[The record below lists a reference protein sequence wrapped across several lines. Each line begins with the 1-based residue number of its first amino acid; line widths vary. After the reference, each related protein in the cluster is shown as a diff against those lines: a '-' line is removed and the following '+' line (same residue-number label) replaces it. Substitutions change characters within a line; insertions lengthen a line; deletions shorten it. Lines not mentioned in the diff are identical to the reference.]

1 MGPPRRCTRS
11 RSRSRQRH
19 ASPPRQQQPRAVTW
33 IATSDD
39 SCSMV
44 LVNADLV
51 DNHLLHR
58 AKGLANFK
66 LEIKSVGDEM
76 QDFPHDLGGG
86 WPDVHPEEQL
96 VSYAQVS
103 RGYKYEGHAGAA
115 TGSNKKVRDQ
125 GVALALLLSVAF
137 DFADLLEEDDLD
149 EHLRALLAESA
160 VAAQQLLESRDRRKA
175 AADEQGVQGGSS
187 RSGRRK
193 AAADD
198 QGVQG
203 GSSSSGRRK
212 AAADDQGVQGGKG
225 GSSSGSGGKGSAE
238 ARIARLENLVGEALE
253 RILVLEGRTPM
264 PLQP

>member
-19 ASPPRQQQPRAVTW
+19 ASPPRQQQPRAVKW

-125 GVALALLLSVAF
+125 GVALALLLSVAW
-137 DFADLLEEDDLD
+137 DFPNLLQEDDLD
-149 EHLRALLAESA
+149 EALRALLAESRE
-160 VAAQQLLESRDRRKA
+160 AAQHLLDNGK
-175 AADEQGVQGGSS
+175 
-187 RSGRRK
+187 
-193 AAADD
+193 
-198 QGVQG
+198 G

-253 RILVLEGRTPM
+253 RIRWLEGRTPM

>member
-1 MGPPRRCTRS
+1 M
-11 RSRSRQRH
+11 
-19 ASPPRQQQPRAVTW
+19 TW

-39 SCSMV
+39 SSSIV

-51 DNHLLHR
+51 DNHLLQR

-76 QDFPHDLGGG
+76 QDFPHDVGGG

-96 VSYAQVS
+96 VGYAQVS

-125 GVALALLLSVAF
+125 GVALALLLSVAW
-137 DFADLLEEDDLD
+137 DFPNLLQEDDLD
-149 EHLRALLAESA
+149 EALRALLAESGE
-160 VAAQQLLESRDRRKA
+160 AAQHLLDNGK
-175 AADEQGVQGGSS
+175 
-187 RSGRRK
+187 
-193 AAADD
+193 
-198 QGVQG
+198 G
-203 GSSSSGRRK
+203 GSSSSDRRK

-253 RILVLEGRTPM
+253 RILLLEGRTPM